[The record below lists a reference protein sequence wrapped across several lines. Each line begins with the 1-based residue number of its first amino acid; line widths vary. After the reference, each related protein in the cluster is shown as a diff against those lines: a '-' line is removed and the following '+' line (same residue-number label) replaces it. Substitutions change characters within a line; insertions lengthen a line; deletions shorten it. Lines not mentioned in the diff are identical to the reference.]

1 MLTSKAIL
9 ISKAAA
15 PTLCCVILSFL
26 VVIIFYDSAVLG
38 NSTDFYEFSSFG
50 PSGNFSKIGHLKGK
64 IGIAATV
71 LLFAVFCGL

>member
-15 PTLCCVILSFL
+15 LTLCCVILSFQ
-26 VVIIFYDSAVLG
+26 VVRILYDSAVLG
-38 NSTDFYEFSSFG
+38 SSTDFYEFVNFV
-50 PSGNFSKIGHLKGK
+50 PSGNFSKLAHLKGK

-71 LLFAVFCGL
+71 LLFAAFL